1 MVKTPTSA
9 KKRQSFIR
17 LGLLLGILILLN
29 IIGTLAYTRFDL
41 TREGRFTLSKSTKTL
56 LSSLE
61 DVIYV
66 KVYLE
71 GDFPPGFQ
79 KLQQGLRDQLTEMR
93 RYAGGNLEFEFINPA
108 DAGDERTTNELYQQL
123 YTAGL
128 QPTDLQ
134 SRNDDGVQRKIIW
147 PGAMIYYRNKEVAMN
162 FLLGAGAGNSPLEII
177 NASEEALEYTIAN
190 SIKKATTLIKPRL
203 AFTEGNGE
211 LDKVATSDIA
221 RSLSEFY
228 SLVRYDLGTI
238 EAVPADINLLIIAK
252 PTEKFSD
259 WDKYKIDHF
268 VNRGGRILW
277 LLDAVSAEMD
287 SMGPDNFFMAES
299 RSLEIEDLLF
309 KYGVR
314 VNPFLVQDTRA
325 TQIPIV
331 YGSSGG
337 QPQQRLY
344 PWFYFPL
351 VQADSDHPIVRKL
364 DPIQFRF
371 ANSIDLVRAT
381 GVRSSVLL
389 HSSALSRVVYAP
401 FRVNLTLATEP
412 SKEDMYNK
420 GGQPL
425 AVLLEGAFPNLY
437 KSRYF
442 NEFAQRAVDSLQ
454 MNLSDQPK
462 TSRMIVVA
470 DGDVIRN
477 NVRQSTGEVYP
488 LGFDRFTNQMY
499 GNKTFLL
506 NAVDYLLDET
516 GLINV
521 RSKQITLRMLD
532 QKKIKAEKL
541 RWQLLNTAVPILLL
555 LAFGLLGGYWRQ
567 RKYAKRST

>member
-29 IIGTLAYTRFDL
+29 IIGNLAYTRFDL

>member
-1 MVKTPTSA
+1 MVKQPVSS
-9 KKRQSFIR
+9 KKRQSFVR
-17 LGLLLGILILLN
+17 LALLLGILVLLN
-29 IIGTLAYTRFDL
+29 IIGNLAYTRFDL
-41 TREGRFTLSKSTKTL
+41 TREGRYTLSESTKEL
-56 LSSLE
+56 LASLE
-61 DVIYV
+61 DPVYV

-79 KLQQGLRDQLTEMR
+79 KLQGAIRDQLGEMR

-108 DAGDERTTNELYQQL
+108 DQADERTTNELYQQL
-123 YTAGL
+123 YKAGL
-128 QPTDLQ
+128 QPTDLHAR
-134 SRNDDGVQRKIIW
+134 SDDGVQRKIIW
-147 PGAMIYYRNKEVAMN
+147 PGAMVYYRNKEVAMN
-162 FLLGAGAGNSPLEII
+162 FLLGAGAGSGPLEII

-190 SIKKATTLIKPRL
+190 SIKKAITLQKPRI

-211 LDKVATSDIA
+211 LDKVSTSDIA
-221 RSLSEFY
+221 RSLNEFY

-238 EAVPADINLLIIAK
+238 EPVPADINLLIIAK

-277 LLDAVSAEMD
+277 LLDAVEAEMD
-287 SMGPDNFFMAES
+287 SMGPDNFFMAMGRE
-299 RSLEIEDLLF
+299 LELDDLLF
-309 KYGVR
+309 KYGLR
-314 VNPFLVQDTRA
+314 VNPFLVQDTRS

-351 VQADSDHPIVRKL
+351 VSADTDHPVVRKI
-364 DPIQFRF
+364 DPVQFRF
-371 ANSIDLVRAT
+371 ANTIDLVSAP
-381 GVRSSVLL
+381 GIKSDVLL
-389 HSSALSRVVYAP
+389 RSSALSRVVYAP
-401 FRVNLTLATEP
+401 FRINLTLATEQ
-412 SKEDMYNK
+412 SKEEMFNK
-420 GGQPL
+420 GGQPV
-425 AVLLEGAFPNLY
+425 AVSLEGAFPNLY

-442 NEFAQRAVDSLQ
+442 NEFAQRAVDSLG
-454 MNLSDQPK
+454 MKLADLPK
-462 TSRMIVVA
+462 KSRMIVVA

-477 NVRQSTGEVYP
+477 SIRQSTGEVYP
-488 LGFDRFTNQMY
+488 LGFDRYTNQLY
-499 GNKTFLL
+499 GNKTFIM

-532 QKKIKAEKL
+532 QKKVKAEKI
-541 RWQLLNTAVPILLL
+541 RWQLLNTAVPVLLL
-555 LAFGLLGGYWRQ
+555 LAFGAARAYWRR
-567 RKYAKRST
+567 RKYAKH